1 MFHVITAAD
10 KQRHAAMIDE
20 MHAWRKTIF
29 VDENRWDLPHVNGR
43 EYDEY
48 DDEYAIYILE
58 YEANGDLVHSQ
69 RMRPTL
75 HGSMVADIFGSAI
88 AAGPDSIADDKTWEM
103 TRGFVTPKYRV
114 ATRDDLRAAMRL
126 TILQLAQNSGMSRI
140 VNFIDVRLLPY
151 FINSAYRFKPLGLP
165 IEYGQGSGIAVEIE
179 VSTAAIAHMAETLNV
194 KSLLPIAAADSAG
207 ITAPSDTAAT
217 VARVSLG
224 T

>member
-1 MFHVITAAD
+1 MFYVITAAD
-10 KQRHAAMIDE
+10 RQLHASKIDE
-20 MHAWRKTIF
+20 MHIWRKKVFI
-29 VDENRWDLPHVNGR
+29 DENGWDLPHSNGR
-43 EYDEY
+43 EYDQY
-48 DDEYAIYILE
+48 DDEHAIYILE

-75 HGSMVADIFGSAI
+75 RGSMLTDIFSSAL
-88 AAGPDSIADDKTWEM
+88 ADGPDSIIDDKTWEM

-114 ATRDDLRAAMRL
+114 AARDDIRAAMRL
-126 TILQLAQNSGMSRI
+126 TILQLAQNAGIRRI

-165 IEYGQGSGIAVEIE
+165 IGYGTGSGIAIEIE

-194 KSLLPIAAADSAG
+194 RSLLPTAAADSSATTG
-207 ITAPSDTAAT
+207 ASNVAAPAT
-217 VARVSLG
+217 RVGSG